1 MINSKQA
8 HEDLINSGRK
18 ETLHRLI
25 MAYMQKHKTATFN
38 EIAMYYGVHDSVFW
52 RRLNEVAKN
61 GLIVK
66 TDESRINKSSGK
78 NIAVWKLV

>member
-1 MINSKQA
+1 MNNSTTAYQ
-8 HEDLINSGRK
+8 DIVLSGRK

-25 MAYMQKHKTATFN
+25 MAYMHKHKTATFN

-52 RRLNEVAKN
+52 RRMNELQRI

-66 TDESRINKSSGK
+66 TDQSRINKSSGK